1 MRRANVEMTQ
11 GSIVKNMLLFA
22 LPLALSSILQ
32 TMYNMADMAVVGQS
46 ADGGTAAVAAE
57 YCRRSSLVQY
67 VHQPNGGV
75 SAARNH
81 GLELAR
87 GEFVTFVD
95 SDDLVMPN
103 YFDTLDRIADHDLL
117 VFDRCHTGGEARDDS
132 EVFRRLTE
140 LTSRH
145 ERLLLL
151 MQSKKIM
158 QPWNKCFR
166 LDIIR
171 RLGLRFPK
179 GLHIAEDFV
188 FCMSYALACGT
199 IAISREKSYCVDVS
213 DGGSLSRRYRADL
226 SEQLSRAAM
235 LVEKSIQNSRLP
247 SKEKADILARLDE
260 LHTRNMLMSVAE
272 VFKAPARPRRAQ
284 VRAICAPFLRPL
296 SPRRLGRQH
305 RILRL
310 MLQLRL
316 YGCLTMLSWAVR
328 GRSYRKKEAPHG

>member
-1 MRRANVEMTQ
+1 MYTVIIPAYNAEKTLARCLDSLLSQ
-11 GSIVKNMLLFA
+11 GREDICILIV
-22 LPLALSSILQ
+22 
-32 TMYNMADMAVVGQS
+32 D
-46 ADGGTAAVAAE
+46 DGSTDGTAAVAAE
-57 YCRRSSLVQY
+57 YCRRTPLVRY

-103 YFDTLDRIADHDLL
+103 YFDTLDRIADNDLL

-132 EVFRRLTE
+132 EVFRRLAQ
-140 LTSRH
+140 LSDCH
-145 ERLLLL
+145 DRLLLL
-151 MQSKKIM
+151 MQSKKIL
-158 QPWNKCFR
+158 QPTNKCFR
-166 LDIIR
+166 LDTIR
-171 RLGLRFPK
+171 RLGLRFPEA
-179 GLHIAEDFV
+179 LHIAEDFV
-188 FCMSYALACGT
+188 FCMGYVLDCRT
-199 IAISREKSYCVDVS
+199 IAVSREKIYCVDVS

-235 LVEKSIQNSRLP
+235 LVEKSIRNSRLP

-272 VFKAPARPRRAQ
+272 VFKTPARPRRKQ
-284 VRAICAPFLRPL
+284 IRAICAPFLRPL

-310 MLQLRL
+310 MLALRL
-316 YGCLTMLSWAVR
+316 YGCLTALAWAVR
-328 GRSYRKKEAPHG
+328 GRRYRKERAHG

>member
-1 MRRANVEMTQ
+1 MYTVIIPAYNAEKTLARCLDSLLSQ
-11 GSIVKNMLLFA
+11 GREDLCILIV
-22 LPLALSSILQ
+22 
-32 TMYNMADMAVVGQS
+32 D
-46 ADGGTAAVAAE
+46 DGSTDGTAAVAAE

-67 VHQPNGGV
+67 VRQPNGGV

-81 GLELAR
+81 GLALAR
-87 GEFVTFVD
+87 GKFVTFVD

-103 YFDTLDRIADHDLL
+103 YFETLDKIGDDDLL

-132 EVFRRLTE
+132 EIFRRLAE
-140 LTSRH
+140 INDCH
-145 ERLLLL
+145 DRLLLL

-171 RLGLRFPK
+171 SLGLCFPK

-188 FCMSYALACGT
+188 FCMGYALACGS
-199 IAISREKSYCVDVS
+199 IAVSREKSYCVDVS

-235 LVEKSIQNSRLP
+235 LVEKSVLNSRLP
-247 SKEKADILARLDE
+247 GKEKADILARLDE

-272 VFKAPARPRRAQ
+272 VFKAPARPRRSQ
-284 VRAICAPFLRPL
+284 IRAICAPFLRPM

-310 MLQLRL
+310 MLALRL
-316 YGCLTMLSWAVR
+316 YGCLTVLAWAVR
-328 GRSYRKKEAPHG
+328 GRSYRKKEARHG

>member
-1 MRRANVEMTQ
+1 MYTVIIPAYNAEKTLARCLDSLLSQ
-11 GSIVKNMLLFA
+11 GREDICILIV
-22 LPLALSSILQ
+22 
-32 TMYNMADMAVVGQS
+32 D
-46 ADGGTAAVAAE
+46 DGSTDGTAAVAAE
-57 YCRRSSLVQY
+57 YCRRTPLVRY

-103 YFDTLDRIADHDLL
+103 YFDTLDRIADNDLL

-132 EVFRRLTE
+132 EVFRRLAQ
-140 LTSRH
+140 LSDCH
-145 ERLLLL
+145 DRLLLL
-151 MQSKKIM
+151 MQSKKIL
-158 QPWNKCFR
+158 QPTNKCFR
-166 LDIIR
+166 LDTIR
-171 RLGLRFPK
+171 RLGLRFPEA
-179 GLHIAEDFV
+179 LHIAEDFV
-188 FCMSYALACGT
+188 FCMGYVLDCRT
-199 IAISREKSYCVDVS
+199 IAVSREKIYCVDVS

-235 LVEKSIQNSRLP
+235 LVEKSIRNSRLP

-272 VFKAPARPRRAQ
+272 VFKTPARPRRKQ
-284 VRAICAPFLRPL
+284 IRAICAPFLRPL

-310 MLQLRL
+310 MLALRL
-316 YGCLTMLSWAVR
+316 YGCLTALAWAVR
-328 GRSYRKKEAPHG
+328 GRRYRKERSHG